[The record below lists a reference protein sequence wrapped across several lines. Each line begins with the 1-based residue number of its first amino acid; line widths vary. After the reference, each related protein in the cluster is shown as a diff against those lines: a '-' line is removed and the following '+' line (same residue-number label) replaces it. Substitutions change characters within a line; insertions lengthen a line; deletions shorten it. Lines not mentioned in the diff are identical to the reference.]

1 MVLAMKRM
9 IFKEIL
15 SSKRTSIAFLVLDRV
30 VRIRNIFPM
39 IKEVPEIHRTP
50 GLLASFWKIE
60 NFRKLPEHQEVS

>member
-39 IKEVPEIHRTP
+39 IKEVKAIALISPSVCPSCI
-50 GLLASFWKIE
+50 LK
-60 NFRKLPEHQEVS
+60 K